1 MNYSRIIIVII
12 VIKELKNNVT
22 FNVIINYQKV

>member
-1 MNYSRIIIVII
+1 MNFSRIIIVTI
-12 VIKELKNNVT
+12 VIKELKNIVT